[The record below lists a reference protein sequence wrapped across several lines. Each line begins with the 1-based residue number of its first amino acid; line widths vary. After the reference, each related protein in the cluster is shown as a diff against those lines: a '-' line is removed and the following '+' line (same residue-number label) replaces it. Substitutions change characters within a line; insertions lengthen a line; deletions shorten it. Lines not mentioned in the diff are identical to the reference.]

1 VVGGE
6 GLVGDEQGDGWPG
19 RDEPGH
25 GGGVGGGDVPARGS
39 LSAAIEGRRLA
50 RLTLDSQP
58 QLRPEPAEQLDQ
70 ADNDQSEDPPADPPA
85 RNAAEGHST
94 ASGSEAGPKAESGR
108 AGNPVE
114 GGSRPAADIVFTAQ
128 ATASCS

>member
-1 VVGGE
+1 VLGGE
-6 GLVGDEQGDGWPG
+6 DLVGDEQGEGWPG
-19 RDEPGH
+19 GDEPGH

-70 ADNDQSEDPPADPPA
+70 ADNDQAEDPPADPPA
-85 RNAAEGHST
+85 RT
-94 ASGSEAGPKAESGR
+94 RPKATAR
-108 AGNPVE
+108 
-114 GGSRPAADIVFTAQ
+114 RPAPAVRRHVGPYVGETEIVQ
-128 ATASCS
+128 VLLS

>member
-6 GLVGDEQGDGWPG
+6 GPRRREQDDGWPG
-19 RDEPGH
+19 GDEPGH

-39 LSAAIEGRRLA
+39 VSAAIEGRRLA

-70 ADNDQSEDPPADPPA
+70 AGLVDHFDHVACSRQLPGSALRGPWRPPL
-85 RNAAEGHST
+85 
-94 ASGSEAGPKAESGR
+94 
-108 AGNPVE
+108 
-114 GGSRPAADIVFTAQ
+114 
-128 ATASCS
+128 